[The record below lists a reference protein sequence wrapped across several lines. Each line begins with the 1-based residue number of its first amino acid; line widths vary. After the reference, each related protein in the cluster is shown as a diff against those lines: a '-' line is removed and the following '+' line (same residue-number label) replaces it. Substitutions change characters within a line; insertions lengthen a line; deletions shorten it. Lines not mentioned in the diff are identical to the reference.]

1 MNHIAACLKYE
12 QKAYKQEEIVREWVI
27 KASDSEIKEVWKKCY
42 TEDPER
48 AMILA
53 EILHRYAARYSKN
66 QRSALPRIKNIKKEE
81 NNKINLFSS
90 LFFPATKWEMV

>member
-1 MNHIAACLKYE
+1 
-12 QKAYKQEEIVREWVI
+12 
-27 KASDSEIKEVWKKCY
+27 
-42 TEDPER
+42 
-48 AMILA
+48 MILA

-66 QRSALPRIKNIKKEE
+66 QRSVLPRIKNIKKEE